1 MLFYSKDH
9 KFITIVERWIGL
21 DSFLA
26 ALEPLLREIPERNRQ
41 SIIEKYREYFNLSM
55 HSGKTEEEI
64 IAFWGNPKTVARYI
78 VADYLVE
85 RAEADSTFRNIFKA
99 VTSSVGLGVFN
110 LAFFLGPFL
119 GLSGALLI
127 FFIAG
132 LGISFVGIEVFTGVL
147 AYPTLPSIIDLPP
160 DLFADTFTRMGTF
173 FVSIGL
179 IAFGLL
185 FIIGDYILVGIF
197 YRGTLKHLRFHLSD
211 LAKEDF

>member
-1 MLFYSKDH
+1 
-9 KFITIVERWIGL
+9 L